1 MLDII
6 KTDTTEPN
14 VSRIVSLHPQQWPN
28 LTART
33 GFVAGF
39 EPIYMENHETGRAQK
54 ISERIGRVVRRM
66 DSGAAL
72 GIVGNRYGI
81 AQNPDLFD
89 MVKTAADDTLP
100 ANAKQGVQLV
110 ERSSHGGAFTRFE
123 LVFPELGQTI
133 RQLSGR
139 STELF
144 FRVGVSNSFNGGG
157 SILVRAGAY
166 DQVCENGLTIGQFER
181 KTARHTTGFT
191 PAVFGEFIKR
201 ELVAYHEKAR
211 IYNEWARRAITAE
224 TAENTLKAAGLSER
238 RVSALMAQFE
248 TETQTRGATV
258 WALFSALTFYSSHN
272 SERFGVRNSAN
283 LDNVAETLEKRE
295 NEVTKIVS
303 SPAWLRLAAAA

>member
-6 KTDTTEPN
+6 KTDTSRPN
-14 VSRIVSLHPQQWPN
+14 ETRIISLHPQQWPN
-28 LTART
+28 LTNET

-39 EPIYMENHETGRAQK
+39 EPVYMQNHETGRAQQ
-54 ISERIGRVVRRM
+54 IPSEIGRVVRRM

-81 AQNPDLFD
+81 AQNPELFD
-89 MVKTAADDTLP
+89 MVKTAADDILP
-100 ANAKQGVQLV
+100 ANAKQGVRLV
-110 ERSSHGGAFTRFE
+110 ERSSRGGAFTRFE

-133 RQLSGR
+133 KQLSGR

-181 KTARHTTGFT
+181 KTARHTTGFS
-191 PAVFGEFIKR
+191 PALFGDFIKR
-201 ELVAYHEKAR
+201 ELVEYHERAR
-211 IYNEWARRAITAE
+211 RFNDWARREISKDTAE
-224 TAENTLKAAGLSER
+224 QTLTAAGLSER
-238 RVSALMAQFE
+238 RIAALMAQFDI
-248 TETQTRGATV
+248 ETQSRGATV

-272 SERFGVRNSAN
+272 SERFGVRNSGQT
-283 LDNVAETLEKRE
+283 DNVAETLEKRE

-303 SPAWLRLAAAA
+303 SPAWLRLAA

>member
-1 MLDII
+1 MLDIT
-6 KTDTTEPN
+6 KTDTTKPN

-33 GFVAGF
+33 GFTAGF
-39 EPIYMENHETGRAQK
+39 EPVYMQNHETGQAQK
-54 ISERIGRVVRRM
+54 IPSDVGRVVRRM
-66 DSGAAL
+66 DNGNAL

-81 AQNPDLFD
+81 AQNPELFE
-89 MVKTAADDTLP
+89 MVKTAADDVLP
-100 ANAKQGVQLV
+100 ANAKQGVRLV
-110 ERSSHGGAFTRFE
+110 ERSSRGGAFTRFE

-133 RQLSGR
+133 KQLSGR

-144 FRVGVSNSFNGGG
+144 FRVGVSNSFNGRG

-191 PAVFGEFIKR
+191 PALFGDFIKR
-201 ELVAYHEKAR
+201 ELVEYHEKAR
-211 IYNEWARRAITAE
+211 VYNEWARRAISSETAE
-224 TAENTLKAAGLSER
+224 TTLKAAGLSER
-238 RVSALMAQFE
+238 RISALMAQFDV
-248 TETQTRGATV
+248 ETQTRGATV

-295 NEVTKIVS
+295 NEVTRIVTS
-303 SPAWLRLAAAA
+303 DAWHRMAAAA